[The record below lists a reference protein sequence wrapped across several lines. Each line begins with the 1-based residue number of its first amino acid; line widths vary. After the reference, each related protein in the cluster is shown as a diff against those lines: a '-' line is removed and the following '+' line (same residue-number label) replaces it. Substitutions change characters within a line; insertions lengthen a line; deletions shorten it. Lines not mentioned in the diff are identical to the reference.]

1 VQNSGVDITFAVENT
16 LGRLAKWLRLLGF
29 DTLYE
34 QAIPT
39 ETSKWSRAG
48 RILLTRTRFPL
59 NRHRSGNCIL
69 VKSNDLFDQ
78 LAEVI
83 QVLAIRAE
91 SIRPFTRC
99 IRCNNLIKGIDKK
112 SVYGQVPDYIWETH
126 ETFRVCDQCE
136 RIYWPGSHIDQSM
149 EKIKDLFERDDS

>member
-1 VQNSGVDITFAVENT
+1 MQNSDVNITFAVEKT

-34 QAIPT
+34 QDIPS
-39 ETSKWSRAG
+39 ETFERSQAG
-48 RILLTRTRFPL
+48 RILLTRTRTW
-59 NRHRSGNCIL
+59 NSHRPDNCIL
-69 VKSNDLFDQ
+69 VKSNGLFDQ

-83 QVLAIRAE
+83 QVLAIKADNT
-91 SIRPFTRC
+91 RPFTRC

-112 SVYGQVPDYIWETH
+112 SVYGQVPDYVWETH
-126 ETFRVCDQCE
+126 ETIRVCDQGE

-149 EKIKDLFERDDS
+149 EKIKDLFGRA